1 MKSNRFYPHPI
12 WRSFSEEQG
21 MNRSEIGRLDPTR
34 TYWVPTVVSP
44 QRDWAGAPGCRRG
57 ARFMVNPDTFCASRG
72 EFGTFDSKLS
82 CLDWIMRHRIN
93 LNRTLPGATIRAVP
107 LDRWLIGLE

>member
-1 MKSNRFYPHPI
+1 MKFNRFSLHPV
-12 WRSFSEEQG
+12 WVSFAEEQA
-21 MNRSEIGRLDPTR
+21 MNRSDIGRLDPTR
-34 TYWVPTVVSP
+34 TYWVPAVVSP

-57 ARFMVNPDTFCASRG
+57 ARFMVNPDTLRVSRE

-82 CLDWIMRHRIN
+82 CLDWIMRRRAN

>member
-1 MKSNRFYPHPI
+1 
-12 WRSFSEEQG
+12 
-21 MNRSEIGRLDPTR
+21 
-34 TYWVPTVVSP
+34 
-44 QRDWAGAPGCRRG
+44 
-57 ARFMVNPDTFCASRG
+57 MVNTDTLRVSRE